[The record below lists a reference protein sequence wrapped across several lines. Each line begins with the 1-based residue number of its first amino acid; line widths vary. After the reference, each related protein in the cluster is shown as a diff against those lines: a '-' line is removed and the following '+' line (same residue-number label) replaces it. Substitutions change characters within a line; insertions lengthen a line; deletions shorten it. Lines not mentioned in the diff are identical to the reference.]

1 MNPKNSWSTPKFF
14 WVVIA
19 GGLLAV
25 NAPANGLPGLVR
37 QVVELIRIPSPA
49 PTIPG
54 VDVEKLTPPYAALR
68 LELAALTP
76 LELSSLGDFYTGLS
90 RAVAADP
97 ASDPVM
103 PTTASLRLA
112 HRAGLLFVWRGGLGN
127 QPDKYPSLRVG
138 IEGVLT
144 DAIGEADVPLNPAI
158 KQSAAAC
165 FSKVAAL
172 CQSAT
177 PSK

>member
-1 MNPKNSWSTPKFF
+1 ML
-14 WVVIA
+14 VA
-19 GGLLAV
+19 GGLLSV
-25 NAPANGLPGLVR
+25 SIPANGLPDVLRGVLGFLFAPAVAP
-37 QVVELIRIPSPA
+37 VV
-49 PTIPG
+49 PG
-54 VDVEKLTPPYAALR
+54 VDVENLTPPYAALR
-68 LELAALTP
+68 QELLALTP
-76 LELSSLGDFYTGLS
+76 AELGHVRDFYAALS
-90 RAVAADP
+90 RAVEADP

-112 HRAGLLFVWRGGLGN
+112 HRAGLLFLWRGALGN

-158 KQSAAAC
+158 KQDAASC
-165 FSKVAAL
+165 FSTVAAL

-177 PSK
+177 LSK